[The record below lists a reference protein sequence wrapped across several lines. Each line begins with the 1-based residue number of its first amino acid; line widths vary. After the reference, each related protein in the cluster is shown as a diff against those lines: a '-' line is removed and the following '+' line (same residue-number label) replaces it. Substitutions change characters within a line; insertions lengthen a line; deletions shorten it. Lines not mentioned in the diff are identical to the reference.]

1 MAVALSDRPN
11 ATGWAR
17 FCNCV
22 SASASAASAASDAV
36 IVPVT
41 SCSTAFAAPRMAA
54 VVSVIAA
61 IDSEPDPAAPYSLA
75 ASATSAVSF
84 AVTALPCRYEVTVSR
99 LAVESVTAL
108 NVIAWLNVSNVVT
121 CAAVAASFVV
131 TAPVTSDRFASAAA
145 AISADVSSTEA
156 TEVVPAEACAIAAI
170 WTSCATVAEP
180 VAVMLTGRSFEPKLL
195 AADASALAVS
205 FTS

>member
-1 MAVALSDRPN
+1 MP
-11 ATGWAR
+11 
-17 FCNCV
+17 
-22 SASASAASAASDAV
+22 DAV

-131 TAPVTSDRFASAAA
+131 TAPVTNARLAPVAAA
-145 AISADVSSTEA
+145 MSADVSSTES
-156 TEVVPAEACAIAAI
+156 TEVEPAEACAIPAI
-170 WTSCATVAEP
+170 WASCAIVAEP
-180 VAVMLTGRSFEPKLL
+180 VAVMCTGTSVVPKLL
-195 AADASALAVS
+195 AAVASAPAVS
-205 FTS
+205 TTL